1 MVRKMSKLVVL
12 SQEDIV
18 LRDIKFSEKQMMI
31 FSKQQNAENPFKI
44 TESDVE
50 DAQFADNIISDD
62 EEDDVDIDW
71 KTNKNHKKS
80 FCWFF
85 C

>member
-1 MVRKMSKLVVL
+1 
-12 SQEDIV
+12 
-18 LRDIKFSEKQMMI
+18 MMI
-31 FSKQQNAENPFKI
+31 LTKQQNAGNPFKT

-50 DAQFADNIISDD
+50 DAQFAGNKICDD
-62 EEDDVDIDW
+62 EDDDADIDW